1 MTETAVRLMT
11 AEEFAARPDA
21 GRREELVRGVIGEM
35 PPPKPQHGR
44 LQVRIAARL
53 LAFVEP
59 RRLGEVYGETG
70 YVLERDPDTVRGPD
84 VSFVRAG
91 RAADP
96 SRYLEAAPDLA
107 VEIVSEH
114 DRPGPLGEK
123 VREYLAAGAGV
134 VWVVRPDDRTVTVH
148 RPDAPAATLPA
159 DGELDGGAVLPGFR
173 CRVADLFA

>member
-1 MTETAVRLMT
+1 MTTAGRLMT
-11 AEEFAARPDA
+11 AEEFAALPEFDCRQ
-21 GRREELVRGVIGEM
+21 ELVRGVIEESPLPLPGE
-35 PPPKPQHGR
+35 G
-44 LQVRIAARL
+44 AAAAAVAAAL
-53 LAFVEP
+53 LGFAAP
-59 RRLGEVYGETG
+59 RGLGHMFGPTG

-114 DRPGPLGEK
+114 DRSGPLGEK
-123 VREYLAAGAGV
+123 VREYLAAGAGL